1 LKYLTD
7 TCIISEIIR
16 PFPNKQVAD
25 WLERRDEKT
34 LFLSVLTLGEIYKGI
49 SKLPESKKKND
60 IRRWMRRIE
69 KWADRF
75 DSWTD
80 FENAPDGNDPDDE
93 EFKAFEKEGIE
104 IWKALRKELAPDYEV
119 AYNSKKLDR
128 HK

>member
-60 IRRWMRRIE
+60 IRRWMKDDLCRRFQKRI
-69 KWADRF
+69 
-75 DSWTD
+75 
-80 FENAPDGNDPDDE
+80 
-93 EFKAFEKEGIE
+93 
-104 IWKALRKELAPDYEV
+104 L
-119 AYNSKKLDR
+119 KKTR
-128 HK
+128 QHG